1 MSDDSDRAAAVRKRF
16 SRFRILVIGRAN
28 AGKTT
33 LLQRVCKTTESPI
46 VRDRDGTKIAADVKG
61 TRGRG
66 EHEIEHEISFESNDQ
81 FVFHDSRG
89 FEAGSEDELLKVQS
103 FIEGRAKDQRL
114 GDRLHAIWYC
124 IPMNE
129 HCRPITV
136 AEEAF
141 FSKCGTGKVPVIAI
155 FTKFDALHTI
165 AFGELIEQGKGMRE
179 ARDMAAK
186 HAEEIFRRND
196 YCGMLQDKAFP
207 PRSFVCMT
215 GMNEEEADCA
225 ALISRTAEALDDEML
240 EMLLV
245 SAQQINLEICIKYAI
260 KRSFRRMIEGDLQ
273 QQNKWEMQCKLAGW
287 FPHVWLLHQ
296 L

>member
-16 SRFRILVIGRAN
+16 PRFRILVIGRAN
-28 AGKTT
+28 AGKPHCFRGSARRT
-33 LLQRVCKTTESPI
+33 SPQSFVI
-46 VRDRDGTKIAADVKG
+46 GKIAADVKG

-66 EHEIEHEISFESNDQ
+66 EHDIEHEISFKSNDQ

-89 FEAGSEDELLKVQS
+89 FEAGSEDELQKVQS
-103 FIEGRAKDQRL
+103 FIEGRAGDRRL
-114 GDRLHAIWYC
+114 INRLHAIWYC

-141 FSKCGTGKVPVIAI
+141 FSKYVPVIAI

-165 AFGELIEQGKGMRE
+165 AFGELQEQGKGMRE

-196 YCGMLQDKAFP
+196 YYGMLQGKAFL
-207 PRSFVCMT
+207 PRNFVCMT
-215 GMNEEEADCA
+215 GMNEEQADCA
-225 ALISRTAEALDDEML
+225 ALISSTAEALDDEML
-240 EMLLV
+240 EVLLV

-260 KRSFRRMIEGDLQ
+260 QRSFRRMIGGDLQ
-273 QQNKWEMQCKLAGW
+273 QQNKWQMQCRLAAW
-287 FPHVWLLHQ
+287 FPHVWVRILEDFGSW
-296 L
+296 

>member
-16 SRFRILVIGRAN
+16 PRFRILVIGRAN

-46 VRDRDGTKIAADVKG
+46 VRDR
-61 TRGRG
+61 RGFKVTAGILSYQPTVRG
-66 EHEIEHEISFESNDQ
+66 EHDIEHEISFESNDQ
-81 FVFHDSRG
+81 FVFHDSCG
-89 FEAGSEDELLKVQS
+89 FEAGSEDELQKVQS
-103 FIEGRAKDQRL
+103 FIEGRARDQRL
-114 GDRLHAIWYC
+114 G
-124 IPMNE
+124 
-129 HCRPITV
+129 RPITM

-196 YCGMLQDKAFP
+196 YYGMLQDKAFP
-207 PRSFVCMT
+207 PRKFVR
-215 GMNEEEADCA
+215 
-225 ALISRTAEALDDEML
+225 IL
-240 EMLLV
+240 EDFG
-245 SAQQINLEICIKYAI
+245 
-260 KRSFRRMIEGDLQ
+260 R
-273 QQNKWEMQCKLAGW
+273 W
-287 FPHVWLLHQ
+287 
-296 L
+296 

>member
-1 MSDDSDRAAAVRKRF
+1 MSDDSRRAAAVRKRF

-46 VRDRDGTKIAADVKG
+46 VRDRDGIKVTAG
-61 TRGRG
+61 MLSYQPTRG
-66 EHEIEHEISFESNDQ
+66 EHDIEHEISFKSNDQ

-103 FIEGRAKDQRL
+103 FIKGRAKDQRL
-114 GDRLHAIWYC
+114 GHRLHAIWYC

-186 HAEEIFRRND
+186 HAEEIFRRNN

-215 GMNEEEADCA
+215 GMNEEQADCA
-225 ALISRTAEALDDEML
+225 ALISSTAEALNDEML

-260 KRSFRRMIEGDLQ
+260 KR
-273 QQNKWEMQCKLAGW
+273 
-287 FPHVWLLHQ
+287 
-296 L
+296 